1 MEYGL
6 GLIVSIAAL
15 VFGLPF
21 LIRKL
26 RQKIK
31 KEKEYRTALAVIFGV
46 YMLGYL
52 YYTLLS
58 RDVMPSARIQLVLL
72 KGYRTAFAFDSGI
85 LGTLKE
91 LLTEGPVSGISG
103 IHFVSTEPLEGVV
116 LNILLYIP
124 MGYLLPVLWPSL
136 ARGKWMRKILFLGFA
151 ASLLTEVIQ
160 LILRL
165 GWFDIDDLL
174 NNVLGILAG
183 LWLYRNLLTE
193 RRRTERKVRHHGRTT
208 L

>member
-6 GLIVSIAAL
+6 GLILSITAL

-21 LIRKL
+21 FIRGLRLKL
-26 RQKIK
+26 K
-31 KEKEYRTALAVIFGV
+31 KGKEYRGLLVIIFGV

-58 RDVMPSARIQLVLL
+58 RDVMPSARIQLVFLR
-72 KGYRTAFAFDSGI
+72 GYRTAFAFDSGI
-85 LGTLKE
+85 FGALKE
-91 LLTEGPVSGISG
+91 MLTEGPVSGLSG
-103 IHFVSTEPLEGVV
+103 IHFVSTEPLEGVI

-124 MGYLLPVLWPSL
+124 MGYLLPVLWSSL
-136 ARGKWMRKILFLGFA
+136 AQGKWMWKILLAGFA
-151 ASLLTEVIQ
+151 ASLLTEIVQ

-165 GWFDIDDLL
+165 GWFDVDDLL
-174 NNVLGILAG
+174 NNMLGILAG
-183 LWLYRNLLTE
+183 LWLYRKFLAE
-193 RRRTERKVRHHGRTT
+193 MHRVERKVRRHGRKA

>member
-1 MEYGL
+1 MKYGL
-6 GLIVSIAAL
+6 GLILSIAAL

-31 KEKEYRTALAVIFGV
+31 KEKEYRAALVIIFGV

-72 KGYRTAFAFDSGI
+72 RGYRTAFAFDSGI

-91 LLTEGPVSGISG
+91 LLTEGPVSGLSG

-136 ARGKWMRKILFLGFA
+136 ARGKWMRKVLILGFA

-160 LILRL
+160 LVLRL

-183 LWLYRNLLTE
+183 LWLYRRCLTE
-193 RRRTERKVRHHGRTT
+193 ERGQKGK
-208 L
+208 